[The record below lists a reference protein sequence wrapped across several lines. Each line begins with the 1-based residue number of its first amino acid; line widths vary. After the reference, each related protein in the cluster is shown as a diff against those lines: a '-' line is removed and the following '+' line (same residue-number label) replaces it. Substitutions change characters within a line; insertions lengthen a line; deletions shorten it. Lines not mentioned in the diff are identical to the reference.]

1 MKAIYVTAAVI
12 LIASLLTS
20 WWLYKRNAE
29 LIAEREAAALS
40 VIEPARKADDAAFGT
55 YAKARDE
62 AAARAQGARDAL
74 KTDPTDTVADILQRC
89 RDSLRQS
96 TDSYSPDAAQGADA
110 SLRKTESAGVDD
122 ARR

>member
-1 MKAIYVTAAVI
+1 MMKAIYVTAVAI

-29 LIAEREAAALS
+29 LIAEREAAVLS
-40 VIEPARKADDAAFGT
+40 VIEPARKADDSAFGT
-55 YAKARDE
+55 YAKSRDE

-74 KTDPTDTVADILQRC
+74 KTDPADSVADILQRC

-96 TDSYSPDAAQGADA
+96 SADRSPDAASGSDG
-110 SLRKTESAGVDD
+110 SVR
-122 ARR
+122 